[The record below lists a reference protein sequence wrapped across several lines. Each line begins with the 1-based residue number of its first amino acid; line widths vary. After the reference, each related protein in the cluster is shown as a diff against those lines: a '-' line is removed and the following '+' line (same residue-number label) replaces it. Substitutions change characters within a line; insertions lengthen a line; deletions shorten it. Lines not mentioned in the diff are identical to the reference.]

1 MGPNQTW
8 KLRHSKRNHKQDE
21 NLQNGKKYLP
31 TMLPTWDKFPK
42 YVNSLIQLKKWAED
56 LGIFPKQTNDQQAH
70 KKMFNI
76 ANY

>member
-1 MGPNQTW
+1 
-8 KLRHSKRNHKQDE
+8 
-21 NLQNGKKYLP
+21 
-31 TMLPTWDKFPK
+31 MLPTWDKFPK
-42 YVNSLIQLKKWAED
+42 YVNSFIQLKKWAED